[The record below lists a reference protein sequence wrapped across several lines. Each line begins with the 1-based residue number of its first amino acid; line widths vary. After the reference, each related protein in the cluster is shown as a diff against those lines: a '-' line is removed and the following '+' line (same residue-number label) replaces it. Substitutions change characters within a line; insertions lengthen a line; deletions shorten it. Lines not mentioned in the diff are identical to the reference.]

1 MENYIS
7 TNARPYEIV
16 SESAYAKLMRNVYLW
31 MALALVVTGMSAY
44 YVAHSPAIQQVIFSN
59 QIVFWGLIIGEL
71 ALVFAL
77 NAMINRIS
85 FTTAGLMFVGYSLMN
100 GVLLSSIFVVYTD
113 ESIASVFLIT
123 AGTFGAMAVV
133 GSFIKKDLNAAGR
146 IFIMTLIGI
155 IIATVVNMFLRSDG
169 LTMIL
174 NYLGVFV
181 FVGLTA
187 YDAQKIKMM
196 LQAHGT
202 SVNESTMKIALL
214 GSLSLYLDFINL
226 FLYLLRIFGARRD

>member
-59 QIVFWGLIIGEL
+59 QIVFWGLIISEL

-133 GSFIKKDLNAAGR
+133 GSFIKKDLSAVGR
-146 IFIMTLIGI
+146 IFIMALIGI

-174 NYLGVFV
+174 NYLGVLV

-202 SVNESTMKIALL
+202 SVNESTMKIARL

>member
-133 GSFIKKDLNAAGR
+133 GSFIKKDLSAVGR
-146 IFIMTLIGI
+146 IFIMALIGI

-174 NYLGVFV
+174 NYLGVLI